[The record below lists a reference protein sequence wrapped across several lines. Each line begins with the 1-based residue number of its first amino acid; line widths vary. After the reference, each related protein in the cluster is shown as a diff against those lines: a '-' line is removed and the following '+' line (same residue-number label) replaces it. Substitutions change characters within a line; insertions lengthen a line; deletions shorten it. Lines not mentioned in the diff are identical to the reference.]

1 MSLLLKLKERSSNER
16 IEINN
21 VINEYVEEI
30 DSKTKNKENNV
41 NKNNEKVRVD
51 IDIQAL
57 ANALQYVCCFDYSK
71 KNLLHSRNPEVIRI
85 SLDENI
91 IIETIDSHIIN
102 YDGFVETM
110 LPIIKLRIKIDDTK
124 VKFLVLKKNIYYN
137 WEIDVRRDMFPMFGG
152 VINFINK
159 WSKDQLNKKREI
171 EKLKEYKEKQKE
183 QEKLERLIEI
193 YEEYKK
199 YEE

>member
-1 MSLLLKLKERSSNER
+1 MSLLLKLKERFSNER

-71 KNLLHSRNPEVIRI
+71 KNFLHSGNPEVIGI

-91 IIETIDSHIIN
+91 IIETIDTHIIN

-124 VKFLVLKKNIYYN
+124 VNFLVLKKNIYYN
-137 WEIDVRRDMFPMFGG
+137 WEIDVRRDMFPMSVG

>member
-1 MSLLLKLKERSSNER
+1 MSLLLKLKERFSNEQ

-57 ANALQYVCCFDYSK
+57 ANALSYIHNFNYSSENSELK
-71 KNLLHSRNPEVIRI
+71 RIRLDKNIK
-85 SLDENI
+85 
-91 IIETIDSHIIN
+91 IETIDLRSTD
-102 YDGFVETM
+102 YDGYAERM
-110 LPIIKLRIKIDDTK
+110 LPEIKLKILINGIS
-124 VKFLVLKKNIYYN
+124 VRFLILKRNIYN
-137 WEIDVRRDMFPMFGG
+137 KWITDVRHDTFPMSIGI
-152 VINFINK
+152 INFINK